1 MGFNPNRFRPDPKP
15 EKQEKKPRKPITKV
29 SKKRREKSKEYN
41 TLRAVFLKGKRCAV
55 FPEKQATE
63 VHHKAGRTG
72 KLYLDVRYWLAVS
85 REGHRK
91 IEENPEWAKE
101 KGYSLERHNK

>member
-1 MGFNPNRFRPDPKP
+1 MAFDPNKFRPDPKP
-15 EKQEKKPRKPITKV
+15 EKQEKKPKTKIAPI
-29 SKKRREKSKEYN
+29 SKKRSKENKEYN
-41 TLRAVFLKGKRCAV
+41 TLREVFLTGKICPV
-55 FPEKQATE
+55 TGQKATE

-101 KGYSLERHNK
+101 NGYSLKRTNK